1 MNALNLWTAASVLA
15 MLLIVLALILH
26 MRRVA
31 RLFQVTE
38 EIVWLSKLPSSL
50 DGLRLF
56 FISDLHRRKLTE
68 EHITQIKM
76 HEQAQLVI
84 IGGDVTERDAPVEDA
99 INNVLKLRSLGA
111 TVMVHGNH
119 DHKGDTRKLDAELS
133 AHGIKL
139 LDNEAMRCEQGD
151 GTMWIV
157 GVDDLTTGKTNLD
170 WALESPRNEPHCC
183 ILISHDPAII
193 RSNIPDMVELVIA
206 GHTHGGQI
214 LLPGYGP
221 IKTSAFYRKYLA
233 GWYSINRSS
242 HDAMPLKLFISRGF
256 GTSHLPLRLG
266 SAPEAHFITLRS
278 GVGVS

>member
-1 MNALNLWTAASVLA
+1 MMALGMWAAASMLA
-15 MLLIVLALILH
+15 VLLIILILLLH

-38 EIVWLSKLPSSL
+38 EEVWLTKLPVSM

-68 EHITQIKM
+68 EHMTHLKM
-76 HEQAQLVI
+76 HQQAQLVI
-84 IGGDVTERDAPVEDA
+84 IGGDVTERDAPVKEA
-99 INNVLKLRSLGA
+99 IDNAMQLRTLGA

-119 DHKGDTRKLDAELS
+119 DHKGDTRRLDAELS
-133 AHGIKL
+133 SLGIRL

-157 GVDDLTTGKTNLD
+157 GVDDLTTGNTNLD
-170 WALESPRNEPHCC
+170 WALEAPRDEPHCC
-183 ILISHDPAII
+183 ILISHDPGII
-193 RSNIPDMVELVIA
+193 RSSIPDMVELVIS

-214 LLPGYGP
+214 MIPGYGP

-233 GWYSINRSS
+233 GWYSVKRGDS
-242 HDAMPLKLFISRGF
+242 DAIPLKLFISRGF

-266 SAPEAHFITLRS
+266 SVPEAHFITLRS
-278 GVGVS
+278 GVRVS